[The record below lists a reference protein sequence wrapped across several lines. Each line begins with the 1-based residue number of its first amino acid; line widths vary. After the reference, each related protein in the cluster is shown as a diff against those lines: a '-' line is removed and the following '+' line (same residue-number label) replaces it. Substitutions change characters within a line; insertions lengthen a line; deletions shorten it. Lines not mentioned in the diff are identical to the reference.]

1 MPEKAKYFTPIPFLR
16 MYRDVHPLLIAGDK
30 IMAEK
35 KKETKAEPKEQTFKY
50 NGKEY
55 TIMEESDTSYK
66 LTDGIIHFWVKK
78 DVK

>member
-1 MPEKAKYFTPIPFLR
+1 MEAKS
-16 MYRDVHPLLIAGDK
+16 
-30 IMAEK
+30 MAEK
-35 KKETKAEPKEQTFKY
+35 KTKKETKAEPKEQTFKY

-55 TIMEESDTSYK
+55 TIMEESDISYK

>member
-1 MPEKAKYFTPIPFLR
+1 
-16 MYRDVHPLLIAGDK
+16 
-30 IMAEK
+30 MAEK
-35 KKETKAEPKEQTFKY
+35 KTKKETKAEPKEQPKTFKY

-55 TIMEESDTSYK
+55 TIMEESDISYK

>member
-1 MPEKAKYFTPIPFLR
+1 MEAKS
-16 MYRDVHPLLIAGDK
+16 
-30 IMAEK
+30 MAEK
-35 KKETKAEPKEQTFKY
+35 KTKKETKAEPKEQPKTFKY

-55 TIMEESDTSYK
+55 TIMEESDISYK

>member
-1 MPEKAKYFTPIPFLR
+1 
-16 MYRDVHPLLIAGDK
+16 
-30 IMAEK
+30 MAEK
-35 KKETKAEPKEQTFKY
+35 KTKKETKAEPKEQTFKY

-55 TIMEESDTSYK
+55 TIMEESDISYK